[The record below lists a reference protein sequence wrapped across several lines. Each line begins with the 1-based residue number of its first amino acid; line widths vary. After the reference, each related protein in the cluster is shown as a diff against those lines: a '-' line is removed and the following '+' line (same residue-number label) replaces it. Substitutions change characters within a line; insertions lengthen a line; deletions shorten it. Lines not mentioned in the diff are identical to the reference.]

1 MRDLPILTV
10 REIREILTLINKED
24 QQLLGLLSALEG
36 NSAHQARAHLR
47 KRECGELRDICGVP
61 TA

>member
-10 REIREILTLINKED
+10 REIKEILTLINKED

-36 NSAHQARAHLR
+36 DAVRLARKHLQQFDR
-47 KRECGELRDICGVP
+47 DELRELCRMP
-61 TA
+61 TG

>member
-10 REIREILTLINKED
+10 REIKEILTLINKQD

-36 NSAHQARAHLR
+36 AAAQQARQHLR
-47 KRECGELRDICGVP
+47 TCALGELRELCKVP
-61 TA
+61 AH

>member
-10 REIREILTLINKED
+10 REIKEILTLINKED

-36 NSAHQARAHLR
+36 TAAQQARQLLR
-47 KRECGELRDICGVP
+47 SCDRGELRELCKVG
-61 TA
+61 